1 MTDETRRRIL
11 EEFRQFSVRP
21 SLEPDEVTVTDY
33 AEEYGCSHQLASQR
47 LKQLVADGHMTMR
60 KGIYDPRCGKVVN
73 AYRAKQSAANCS

>member
-47 LKQLVADGHMTMR
+47 LKQLVADGYMTMR

-73 AYRAKQSAANCS
+73 AYRAKQSAANCA

>member
-47 LKQLVADGHMTMR
+47 LKQLVADGYMTMR
-60 KGIYDPRCGKVVN
+60 RGIYDPRCGKVVN
-73 AYRAKQSAANCS
+73 AYRAKQSS

>member
-60 KGIYDPRCGKVVN
+60 RGIYDPRCGKVVN
-73 AYRAKQSAANCS
+73 AYRAKCS